1 MLRQGKRL
9 RQRGFTLI
17 ELLVVIAII
26 AVLIALLLPAVQQAR
41 EAARRTQCK
50 NNLKQFGLAIS
61 NYHDVYQRFPNSYI
75 ARIGVE
81 NGGLVVDQNVSGI
94 GTKLLPFIDQ
104 APLYNLYDNSTP
116 ITNVTGTYNATSIA
130 NNLAVAATPLAAW
143 KCPSSPAPAV
153 STAVYPAGAFSGV
166 FPPATWTIPFARG
179 DYSVTSGILGGYAQL
194 AYNGNAGGQRGGATG
209 VAGVGGVSM
218 SYKDLI
224 DGASNTT
231 FFGERTGSTTI
242 YVKSTPAPAPYQAY
256 GGTNGIG
263 WADILIGEH
272 WLAGSNSDGTQSN
285 VVVNGGSGN
294 GGPCAINCTNLR
306 SVGFHSFHT
315 GGCHF
320 LMCDGAV
327 RFVSE
332 NVSAVNLGGSITS
345 AKGETAS
352 IVDN

>member
-1 MLRQGKRL
+1 MVRQAGRL

-50 NNLKQFGLAIS
+50 NNLKQMGLAIS
-61 NYHDVYQRFPNSYI
+61 NYNDVFQRFPNSYI

-94 GTKLLPFIDQ
+94 GTKLLPYIDQ
-104 APLYNLYDNSTP
+104 APLYNLYDPSVP
-116 ITNVTGTYNATSIA
+116 ITNVAGFYNPTSIA
-130 NNLAVAATPLAAW
+130 NNLAVAATQLTAW
-143 KCPSSPAPAV
+143 KCPSCPAAAL

-166 FPPATWTIPFARG
+166 FPPATWTIPMARG

-194 AYNGNAGGQRGGATG
+194 AYNGNAGGQRNGATG
-209 VAGVGGVSM
+209 VATMGGVSM
-218 SYKDLI
+218 TYRDLI

-231 FFGERTGSTTI
+231 FFGERTGGTTI
-242 YVKSTPAPAPYQAY
+242 YVKQTPAPAPFQPY
-256 GGTNGIG
+256 GPTNGVG
-263 WADILIGEH
+263 WADVLIGEH
-272 WLAGSNSDGTQSN
+272 WLAGSNQDGTQST
-285 VVVNGGSGN
+285 VTVNGGSGN

-306 SVGFHSFHT
+306 SVGFHSFHV

-332 NVSAVNLGGSITS
+332 NVSPVNLGGSIT
-345 AKGETAS
+345 AGKGETAS
-352 IVDN
+352 IAE